1 MPSLGAVRIAEPMDI
16 EVGLKQLDVAEDVQ
30 RAVMEK
36 GYLIQNRPG
45 SGFIGILPDSIT
57 TLDDDEL
64 GELLNKLSGW
74 GAYVQSDLVAAET
87 KMQVVKE
94 QLEFI
99 QSQIRIA
106 VRAQEGKMT
115 AQDKTDM
122 MNTHPKVVEAKA
134 RYIYCYSYYEYVKA
148 IRDKAQKDWET
159 VSRRITQRGQ
169 GIDRARRAE
178 SVANVN
184 PQFTKAFRR

>member
-64 GELLNKLSGW
+64 ESSSTSSVDG

-115 AQDKTDM
+115 A
-122 MNTHPKVVEAKA
+122 
-134 RYIYCYSYYEYVKA
+134 R
-148 IRDKAQKDWET
+148 IRQT
-159 VSRRITQRGQ
+159 
-169 GIDRARRAE
+169 
-178 SVANVN
+178 
-184 PQFTKAFRR
+184 